1 MEALLDQEGD
11 YDEDD
16 DDDDDDAGARRGILG
31 PMVRIESSTS
41 TYLLRAILMYKPKDL
56 NREWSPRFSTLRDKN
71 GWVRAITA

>member
-1 MEALLDQEGD
+1 MEALLDQEDD

-41 TYLLRAILMYKPKDL
+41 NLLAPPHID
-56 NREWSPRFSTLRDKN
+56 
-71 GWVRAITA
+71 V